1 MYYLRILAIILAAL
15 PQVFAPLVHA
25 HVGADLS
32 PSEIHLPGLEMKA
45 GAGGCV
51 MESYSAGFHEGVVV
65 GADRGVR
72 KLQSCFPS
80 SSPAFLP
87 LSGLA
92 DATIPRL
99 VAPVTLSQDAFSR
112 PVRLFSFPRAPPA

>member
-1 MYYLRILAIILAAL
+1 MYYLRILAIVLAAL
-15 PQVFAPLVHA
+15 PQAFAPLVHA

-45 GAGGCV
+45 ESGGRV
-51 MESYSAGFHEGVVV
+51 MESCSAGFREGGVVS
-65 GADRGVR
+65 ADQGVR

-87 LSGLA
+87 LSWVA
-92 DATIPRL
+92 DATIFRS
-99 VAPVTLSQDAFSR
+99 VAPVTLSQDAFSGL
-112 PVRLFSFPRAPPA
+112 VRLFPLSRAPPV